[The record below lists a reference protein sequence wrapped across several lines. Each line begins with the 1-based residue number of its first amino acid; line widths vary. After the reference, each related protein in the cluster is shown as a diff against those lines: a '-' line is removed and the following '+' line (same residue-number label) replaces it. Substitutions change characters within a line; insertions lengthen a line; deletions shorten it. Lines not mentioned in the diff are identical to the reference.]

1 MGGAIRLGENGREPI
16 IRSFLH
22 PQVLAM
28 TVIYCGLNAA
38 TAFSPLVFGEGLQI
52 AWQAH
57 IVGFL
62 FGLVIISPW
71 LHLFHRR
78 HFTTK

>member
-1 MGGAIRLGENGREPI
+1 
-16 IRSFLH
+16 
-22 PQVLAM
+22 M

-38 TAFSPLVFGEGLQI
+38 TAFTPLVFGEGVQV

-57 IVGFL
+57 IAGFL
-62 FGLVIISPW
+62 FGLIMVSPW
-71 LHLFHRR
+71 LHVFHRH